1 MLSTVLDCFVL
12 DFSEPLRHP
21 RPRPRQGAAP
31 KARQKGHIYVNRLPS
46 PRLFM
51 RGLETASPPP
61 KTERR
66 VSLRVGRGP
75 ERGAPHIL
83 DKALEIWL
91 LGFLG
96 IVIEHDDR
104 NPNYESIWFC
114 GLNIW
119 QFLFC

>member
-1 MLSTVLDCFVL
+1 
-12 DFSEPLRHP
+12 
-21 RPRPRQGAAP
+21 
-31 KARQKGHIYVNRLPS
+31 
-46 PRLFM
+46 M

-91 LGFLG
+91 LGFFG
-96 IVIEHDDR
+96 IVITEGTDCA
-104 NPNYESIWFC
+104 PCVLSTMMALGVSKGSCFY
-114 GLNIW
+114 
-119 QFLFC
+119 